1 MSYKALYRKWRP
13 QNFDEIVGQEH
24 ITKTLKN
31 AFLNDK
37 AAHAYL
43 LCGPRGTGKTSTAK
57 IIAKTVNCENKHN
70 GENCNDCNNCTL
82 INTGNS
88 MDVIEIDGASN
99 RGIDEIRDLRE
110 KAGLIPSEGKYK
122 IYIIDEVHML
132 TGEAF
137 NALLKTLEEP
147 PEHLIFIL
155 ATTEPHKIPATVLSR
170 CQRFDFKRL
179 SNEKMVERM
188 QEICDAQNIEYEKDA
203 LFTIARFAEG
213 GMRDALS
220 ILDQCISYTSNV
232 LRNEDVQKIIGVVDY
247 RFLEEFVSAA
257 AEKDLSN
264 LMVKIGDLVSSGKD
278 VSQYSRQLLDYL
290 RNLLLAKVSGSAELL
305 QVPQG
310 EIEALFKQAES
321 MSQKQITDFMEN
333 LTQAEKEMKWSS
345 NSRILL
351 ELAVVKAVS
360 SDESK
365 VGYLIE
371 KVNRLENLIKQ
382 GDFTTQEEMAVV
394 EEKVEVKENEIIC
407 ETEKIKEDDVV
418 NNTKFNLKDVKSRWQ
433 EFLTAVKKNKI
444 TTYAFLVEAEP
455 VELEDGVL
463 NIVFE
468 EGFAFHRDK
477 LQQKENLDTIKSTFM
492 EIYGE
497 EIDFKI
503 KLKNEKEIN
512 ENLTYEANSENNN
525 KEDNN
530 KIVEEAIK
538 LFGGNIVEIID

>member
-1 MSYKALYRKWRP
+1 VWIRLSYKALYRKWRP

-37 AAHAYL
+37 IAHAYL

-57 IIAKTVNCENKHN
+57 IIAKTVNCENREN
-70 GENCNDCNNCTL
+70 GENCNACSSCTL
-82 INTGNS
+82 INSGNS

-110 KAGLIPSEGKYK
+110 KAGLVPSEGKFK
-122 IYIIDEVHML
+122 VYIIDEVHML

-188 QEICDAQNIEYEKDA
+188 QEICDAQNIEYEKYA

-220 ILDQCISYTSNV
+220 ILDQCISYSSTT
-232 LRNEDVQKIIGVVDY
+232 LKNEDVQEIIGIVDY
-247 RFLEEFVSAA
+247 RFLEEFVSAIG
-257 AEKDLSN
+257 ERDLSG
-264 LMVKIGDLVSSGKD
+264 LMVKISDLVLSGKD
-278 VSQYSRQLLDYL
+278 VALYCTQLLDYL
-290 RNLLLAKVSGSAELL
+290 RNLLIVKVSDSAELL

-310 EIEALFKQAES
+310 EVEALFKQAGK
-321 MSQKQITDFMEN
+321 MTQKQITVIMDN
-333 LTQAEKEMKWSS
+333 LTRAEKEMKWSS

-351 ELAVVKAVS
+351 ELAVVKAVT
-360 SDESK
+360 DEESTIQHL
-365 VGYLIE
+365 VE
-371 KVNRLENLIKQ
+371 RVNRLENLMKNKSV
-382 GDFTTQEEMAVV
+382 TSQEEIPDV
-394 EEKVEVKENEIIC
+394 EEKENINEA
-407 ETEKIKEDDVV
+407 EDSAQND
-418 NNTKFNLKDVKSRWQ
+418 NATGTKLNLENVKSRWQ
-433 EFLTAVKKNKI
+433 DFLGAVKKNKI

-455 VELEDGVL
+455 IGLEDGVL
-463 NIVFE
+463 TVVFA
-468 EGFAFHRDK
+468 EGYAFHKDK
-477 LQQKENLDTIKSTFM
+477 LQQKENLDTIKATFM
-492 EIYGE
+492 EVYAE
-497 EIDFKI
+497 QVEFNI
-503 KLKNEKEIN
+503 KLRNENEN
-512 ENLTYEANSENNN
+512 DENLTYEVDSQNNN
-525 KEDNN
+525 KEDNR
-530 KIVEEAIK
+530 IVEEAVK